1 MKKTSIGV
9 IIICMIFLLTACKSE
24 EVKNVEQQISA
35 IGDVSQESYD
45 KIQEARK
52 SYDNLSKEEKENI
65 SNYNLLEEAENIY
78 YESKVNKL
86 IENLGPI
93 NIESRSEID
102 DVRTE
107 YEKITKAKRLNGD
120 LFEKLLK
127 AEKEY
132 EEYIVNKSIDTL
144 KALSNISPDDLDSI
158 ELAEYIYNKLTE
170 KEKDLVGR
178 EVDNPIEII
187 EKAKVDRTY
196 RLIERI
202 DYKKGDPSIEQL
214 EIMIDALTAYL
225 DIEIDSVLEVK
236 NYEKLEEATDK
247 FSEYMEER
255 VNTDQVLIRKNY
267 ISECEEISY
276 EELMKYPQS
285 YKGQKVV
292 MEVEILKIEEGI
304 LMLSD
309 KIAALVIETDNA
321 VELKD
326 NRPAKEPKILEGNTL
341 KIYGEFEDTKT
352 VSVKEEGTGW
362 FGTTIF
368 ENVTE
373 EFEIPVIK
381 LVYTDEDNLGVLA
394 TGKPDSNYIEIYEKA
409 EKLRNQLNKLI
420 EQIQ

>member
-1 MKKTSIGV
+1 MKKASIGV

-24 EVKNVEQQISA
+24 EVKSVEQQISA

-45 KIQEARK
+45 KIQEAIK
-52 SYDNLSKEEKENI
+52 SYDNLSNEEKENV
-65 SNYNLLEEAENIY
+65 SNYNLLEKAENIY
-78 YESKVNKL
+78 YAMRVDEI

-93 NIESRSEID
+93 NVESRTEID
-102 DVRTE
+102 YARME
-107 YEKITKAKRLNGD
+107 YEKLSKAQRSNVN
-120 LFEKLLK
+120 LFGKLIK
-127 AEKEY
+127 TEKEY
-132 EEYIVNKSIDTL
+132 GEYIVNKSIDTL
-144 KALSNISPDDLDSI
+144 KSLSSITPDDLDSI

-178 EVDNPIEII
+178 EVDNPIEVI
-187 EKAKVDRTY
+187 EKVKVDRTY
-196 RLIERI
+196 KLIERI

-214 EIMIDALTAYL
+214 KIMIDALTAYL

-309 KIAALVIETDNA
+309 KIAAFVIETDNA

-326 NRPAKEPKILEGNTL
+326 NRPVKEPKILEGNTL

-409 EKLRNQLNKLI
+409 EKLRNQLNQLI
-420 EQIQ
+420 EQ